1 MKTAYRLMDCPID
14 ELDDLYIGTVE
25 YQTFDPG
32 DMVAHIDEM
41 DEPEID
47 DLYSVNEYE
56 SDDSFFKIADGKY
69 YRPTEF
75 VAKFKGDTP

>member
-75 VAKFKGDTP
+75 VAEFGN

>member
-32 DMVAHIDEM
+32 DMVTHIEEM

-75 VAKFKGDTP
+75 VAEFGN